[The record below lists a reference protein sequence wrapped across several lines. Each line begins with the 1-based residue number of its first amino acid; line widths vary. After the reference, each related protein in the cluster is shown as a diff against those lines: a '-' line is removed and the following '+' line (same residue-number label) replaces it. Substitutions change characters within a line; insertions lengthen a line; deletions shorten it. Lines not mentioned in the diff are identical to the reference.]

1 MASVASAAWA
11 AFAHTGDPSTPALPW
26 PAYDLDRRTTILF
39 DEQSRAESDPFRDT
53 RRGAVLGRRIGPSH
67 NLGLCTMKTIH
78 AIVAIAILAGGVG
91 VVAGA
96 IGANAPNRP
105 PGVSADEWAPISD
118 TMGVVLVDQQL
129 TAMDAPILT
138 PSSESG
144 AASRHFDS
152 GAANV
157 ASGGAALIAPVSGY
171 LMVKRGSVWQRLV
184 VIDPIKG
191 PGSAG

>member
-1 MASVASAAWA
+1 MGSHEPLRAV
-11 AFAHTGDPSTPALPW
+11 PPRLSTPRSLLGWVGIPV
-26 PAYDLDRRTTILF
+26 PNKRVR
-39 DEQSRAESDPFRDT
+39 SRCA
-53 RRGAVLGRRIGPSH
+53 AVGRRIGLSH

-78 AIVAIAILAGGVG
+78 AIAAIAILAGGVG

-105 PGVSADEWAPISD
+105 PGVSANEWAPISD

-129 TAMDAPILT
+129 TAMDAPIIT
-138 PSSESG
+138 TSPASG
-144 AASRHFDS
+144 AATRNIGA
-152 GAANV
+152 GAAV
-157 ASGGAALIAPVSGY
+157 EAGGGAALIAPVTGY